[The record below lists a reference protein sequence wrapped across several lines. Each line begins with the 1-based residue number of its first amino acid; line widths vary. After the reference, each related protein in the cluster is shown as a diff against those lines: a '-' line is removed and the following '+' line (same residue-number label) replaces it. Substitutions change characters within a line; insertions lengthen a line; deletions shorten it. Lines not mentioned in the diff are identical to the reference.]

1 MVKFEDVKEQI
12 EYHIYISD
20 YEKEGWD
27 LYQLRQDKPWL
38 PIFCDSL
45 LDEEGFVSLDA
56 ENEEYGFRDFDD
68 LPLQDQKY
76 FQNTFYSE
84 KDAIEYIIGK
94 KIDISMFKPAKV
106 KKYYYRK
113 YKKEIMIREEERKI
127 WCVEYDFNSD
137 EELHYLSYDVC
148 GWVANK
154 KEFKDGIWHVYM
166 DYEAKQ

>member
-12 EYHIYISD
+12 EHHIYISD

-27 LYQLRQDKPWL
+27 LDQLRKDKPWL

-84 KDAIEYIIGK
+84 KDAIEYILGK
-94 KIDISMFKPAKV
+94 KIDDNLLKMVKV